1 MDKHLHPD
9 HSCEVCQPLRP
20 ANSPLWGPQLGRR
33 EFFRIAGAG
42 VTGYFLAPLS
52 SGLFEAKAQSYTPRL
67 YGKAKTC
74 IFIHMQGA
82 PSHVDTFDL
91 KVGPWTPADF
101 NPTMYNGV
109 LFPQGLMPT
118 IATHLSKIAIVRSLR
133 APALVHS
140 LQQIW
145 AQIARNPTSLMG
157 KIAPN
162 IGSVVSFEF
171 ESKRLPNQMMPGFIS
186 LNGGN
191 TVGSGYFNARYTPFA
206 TAIANAPG
214 GLGGLTHP
222 DGPAVF
228 ERRFQ
233 MLNDLDGELRANS
246 PLGEPVVD
254 MDNFYQQSSA
264 LMYNPAIDS
273 VFKFTADEQNRY
285 GNSGFGNSLIV
296 SRNLVKANMG
306 TRFIQVNIGGW
317 DNHSNIYTAIRNP
330 AKQFDMGLG
339 ALLTDLSSQ
348 PGVQGGSTLIDETLI
363 VAMGEFGR
371 TVRTGGVVG
380 LNQNMGRD
388 HYFNQFVVFAGGGVF
403 GGRVIGSTTDDGGAV
418 QIPGWS
424 QNRNVA
430 NEDIAATI
438 YSALGID
445 YTKTLFNDPFKRGFD
460 YVPFAAQGA
469 WYPVIELLSR
479 GIEPVARKPKSGPR
493 GGLPDRGKS
502 TP

>member
-9 HSCEVCQPLRP
+9 HSCEVCQPSRP

-33 EFFRIAGAG
+33 EFFRIGGAG
-42 VTGYFLAPLS
+42 LSGYFLAPLS
-52 SGLFEAKAQSYTPRL
+52 SRLFEARAQTYEAHLS
-67 YGKAKTC
+67 GKAKNC

-101 NPTMYNGV
+101 NPTSYNGI
-109 LFPQGLMPT
+109 LFPQGLMPN

-140 LQQIW
+140 LQQVW
-145 AQIARNPTSLMG
+145 AQIARNPTSALG

-162 IGSVVSFEF
+162 VGSVVSYEF
-171 ESKRLPNQMMPGFIS
+171 EASRQPNQKLPGFIS
-186 LNGGN
+186 LNGGS
-191 TVGSGYFNARYTPFA
+191 TVGSGYFNARYTPFVT
-206 TAIANAPG
+206 TAAQN
-214 GLGGLTHP
+214 GLAGLTHP
-222 DGPAVF
+222 QGQTVF

-233 MLNDLDGELRANS
+233 MLADLDGSLRANS

-254 MDNFYQQSSA
+254 MENFYEQSRA

-273 VFKFTADEQNRY
+273 VFRFTADEQTRY

-296 SRNLVKANMG
+296 ARNLVKANLG
-306 TRFIQVNIGGW
+306 ARFIQVNIGGW
-317 DNHSNIYTAIRNP
+317 DNHSNIYTAIRTP
-330 AKQFDMGLG
+330 ATQLDRGLG

-348 PGVQGGSTLIDETLI
+348 PGVHGGLTLLDETLI

-371 TVRTGGVVG
+371 TVRTGNVLG
-380 LNQNMGRD
+380 LNQTQGRD

-418 QIPGWS
+418 QLPGWS
-424 QNRNVA
+424 QNRPVA

-445 YTKTLFNDPFKRGFD
+445 YTKTLMNDPFKRGFD

-469 WYPVIELLSR
+469 WYPVLELFTR
-479 GIEPVARKPKSGPR
+479 GAERRPNPGPR
-493 GGLPDRGKS
+493 GDWPKRDKS

>member
-9 HSCEVCQPLRP
+9 HSCEVCKPLRP

-33 EFFRIAGAG
+33 EFFQIAGAG
-42 VTGYFLAPLS
+42 LTGYFLAPLS
-52 SGLFEAKAQSYTPRL
+52 SKLFEAQAQTYTARL
-67 YGKAKTC
+67 IGRAKNC

-91 KVGPWTPADF
+91 KVGSWTPADF
-101 NPTMYNGV
+101 NPTSYNGI
-109 LFPQGLMPT
+109 LFPQGLMPN
-118 IATHLSKIAIVRSLR
+118 IATHLSKISIVRSLR

-140 LQQIW
+140 LQQTW
-145 AQIARNPTSLMG
+145 AQIAHNPTSLLG
-157 KIAPN
+157 KISPN
-162 IGSVVSFEF
+162 IGSVVAYEF
-171 ESKRLPNQMMPGFIS
+171 ESKRQPNQKLPAFIS

-191 TVGSGYFNARYTPFA
+191 TIGSGYFNARYTPFA
-206 TAIANAPG
+206 VTAAQG
-214 GLGGLTHP
+214 GLAGLTHP
-222 DGPAVF
+222 QGQAVF
-228 ERRFQ
+228 DRRYQ
-233 MLNDLDGELRANS
+233 MLMALDGELRSNS

-254 MDNFYQQSSA
+254 MENFYQQSQA

-273 VFKFTADEQNRY
+273 VFRFTADEQTRY

-296 SRNLVKANMG
+296 ARNLVKANLG
-306 TRFIQVNIGGW
+306 AKFIQVNIGGW
-317 DNHSNIYTAIRNP
+317 DNHSNIYTAIRTP
-330 AKQFDMGLG
+330 ATQFDRGLG

-348 PGVQGGSTLIDETLI
+348 LGVQGGGNLLEETLI

-380 LNQNMGRD
+380 LNQTQGRD
-388 HYFNQFVVFAGGGVF
+388 HYFNQFAVFAGGGVV
-403 GGRVIGSTTDDGGAV
+403 GGRAIGSTTDDGGAV
-418 QIPGWS
+418 QDPGWS
-424 QNRNVA
+424 QNRQVA

-445 YTKTLFNDPFKRGFD
+445 YTKTLFNDPFKRGFE

-469 WYPVIELLSR
+469 WYPVLELFNR
-479 GIEPVARKPKSGPR
+479 GIEPGERKPKPGPR
-493 GGLPDRGKS
+493 GDLPGRRKS

>member
-1 MDKHLHPD
+1 M
-9 HSCEVCQPLRP
+9 RP
-20 ANSPLWGPQLGRR
+20 ANSPLWGPELGRR
-33 EFFRIAGAG
+33 GFFRIAGAG
-42 VTGYFLAPLS
+42 VAGYFLAPLS
-52 SGLFEAKAQSYTPRL
+52 SRLFEARAQSYAPRL
-67 YGKAKTC
+67 FGNAKNC

-91 KVGPWTPADF
+91 KVGPWTPTDF
-101 NPTMYNGV
+101 NPTSYNGV
-109 LFPQGLMPT
+109 IFPQGLMPT
-118 IATHLSKIAIVRSLR
+118 IAGHMNKISIVRSLR

-140 LQQIW
+140 LQQVW

-162 IGSVVSFEF
+162 IGSVVSYEF
-171 ESKRLPNQMMPGFIS
+171 ESKRQPNQKLPGFIS

-206 TAIANAPG
+206 TNAAQG
-214 GLGGLTHP
+214 GLAGLTHP
-222 DGPAVF
+222 QGQASF

-233 MLNDLDGELRANS
+233 MLADLDGELRVNS

-254 MDNFYQQSSA
+254 MENFYQQSRA

-273 VFKFTADEQNRY
+273 VFKFTADEQTRY

-296 SRNLVKANMG
+296 SRNLVKANLG

-330 AKQFDMGLG
+330 AAQFDRGLG
-339 ALLTDLSSQ
+339 ALLNDLSSQ
-348 PGVQGGSTLIDETLI
+348 PGVQGGGSLLEETLI

-371 TVRTGGVVG
+371 TVRTGNVVG
-380 LNQNMGRD
+380 LNQTMGRD
-388 HYFNQFVVFAGGGVF
+388 HYFNQFAVFIGGGVI

-418 QIPGWS
+418 LSPGWS

-438 YSALGID
+438 YSAMGID
-445 YTKTLFNDPFKRGFD
+445 YTKTLNNDPFKRGFE
-460 YVPFAAQGA
+460 YIPFATQGA
-469 WYPVIELLSR
+469 WYPVVELLSR
-479 GIEPVARKPKSGPR
+479 GIEPISRKPNPR
-493 GGLPDRGKS
+493 GDLPDRGKAR
-502 TP
+502 P